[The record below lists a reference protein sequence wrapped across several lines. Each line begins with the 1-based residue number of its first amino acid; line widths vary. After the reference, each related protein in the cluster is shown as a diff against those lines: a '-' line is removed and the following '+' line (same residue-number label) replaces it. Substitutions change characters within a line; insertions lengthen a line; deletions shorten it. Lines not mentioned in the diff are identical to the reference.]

1 MTNPVLR
8 VDEDAG
14 EQSDANAMGFPTGNP
29 APVADTGRGGQAD
42 RRRGNLSITT
52 ADRSHPVRAEHTHSA
67 DLATMVEAQALHRR
81 GELGRAEALY
91 RAILGRNRRNAKAL
105 HLLGLIA
112 LQSRNA
118 EAAIDLITRSIGE
131 DGSDASA
138 HFDLGCALVDTK
150 NPVAALATFERA
162 LRLRPDFAAAWNSR
176 GTVLLALG
184 RPADAL
190 ASFERALGVRP
201 LYKGAL
207 HNRGNALM
215 DLGRAAEALASYDG
229 ALDLHPDNAD
239 SLNARGTALRAL
251 GRAQESLATFDRAL
265 ALAPRHAG
273 ALRNRGNAL
282 LELERSAEALDCF
295 ERALAID
302 PRDADAHNL
311 RGLALLRL
319 RRPEDAVASFER
331 AVELRPGFAEALG
344 NRGAALLALNRVRDA
359 IESLEQATRAKPD
372 YVNGFVLR
380 SGAMLGLRRLDEA
393 LECSARA
400 LALDPRHTF
409 ALNNR
414 ATALWLM
421 KRHDEAAQT
430 VARIL
435 EIEPAFD
442 YAPGFLEFAR
452 RYCCDWN
459 DYADRVSRL
468 RAAVRE
474 GAHACRPFS
483 FFALSD
489 SAAEQRRCAELFVAH
504 DCPPAAQ
511 ALASREPYGHERI
524 RVVYLSA
531 DFHHH
536 ATAYLLA
543 ELLERHDRTRFE
555 ITAISFGPPFEDDM
569 RARLRGAV
577 EHFFDVRELSHRAV
591 AELLRAREIDI
602 AIDLKGHTRDS
613 RPQILALRPAPL
625 QVSFL
630 GYPATTAAP
639 YIDYLIADEEVLP
652 EPQRAHYSEHVVYL
666 PDCYQCN
673 DSRRPIAAH
682 TPSRREL
689 GLPERGFVFCCFN
702 NSYKI
707 TPEVF
712 ACWMQLLREVPDSV
726 LWLLPANPTATRNL
740 REAARR
746 QHVDPQRLCFCS
758 RLPLPEHLARH
769 RQADLFLDTLPVN
782 AHTTASDAL
791 WAGLPVLTCR
801 GESFV
806 ARVAASLLRSIG
818 LPELITDSLSDYTA
832 RALYLARN
840 PDALAALRARL
851 AHNRLSSPLF
861 DTPRF
866 TRHFEAALLTLY
878 SRHLAGLPPA
888 PFRVRRETEATSPLL
903 DHDGI
908 SNAAGGSPRT

>member
-1 MTNPVLR
+1 MIDEVEALLKSGDLARAAAICHGVLER
-8 VDEDAG
+8 DG
-14 EQSDANAMGFPTGNP
+14 GRRSDALRFLGVIAMRSGRPLVAAELLARSIQGNESNA
-29 APVADTGRGGQAD
+29 AA
-42 RRRGNLSITT
+42 
-52 ADRSHPVRAEHTHSA
+52 HC
-67 DLATMVEAQALHRR
+67 DLGCVLI
-81 GELGRAEALY
+81 ELGRTREAL
-91 RAILGRNRRNAKAL
+91 
-105 HLLGLIA
+105 
-112 LQSRNA
+112 
-118 EAAIDLITRSIGE
+118 T
-131 DGSDASA
+131 
-138 HFDLGCALVDTK
+138 HFDRAVELAPQLDQAL
-150 NPVAALATFERA
+150 N
-162 LRLRPDFAAAWNSR
+162 NR
-176 GTVLLALG
+176 GTVLLNLR
-184 RPADAL
+184 RPAEAL
-190 ASFERALGVRP
+190 ASFERALAARP
-201 LYKGAL
+201 DYAL
-207 HNRGNALM
+207 AWGNRGEALM
-215 DLGRAAEALASYDG
+215 ALARTNEAL
-229 ALDLHPDNAD
+229 
-239 SLNARGTALRAL
+239 
-251 GRAQESLATFDRAL
+251 ECFDRAL
-265 ALAPRHAG
+265 E
-273 ALRNRGNAL
+273 LRPDDANLLERQGYAL
-282 LELERSAEALDCF
+282 LVLKRAHEAVDRF
-295 ERALAID
+295 ERALRIR
-302 PRDADAHNL
+302 PEFPEAHCN
-311 RGLALLRL
+311 RGGALLALQ
-319 RRPEDAVASFER
+319 RPLEALASFER
-331 AVELRPGFAEALG
+331 AVAQQPGNVVARAF
-344 NRGAALLALNRVRDA
+344 RGAAL
-359 IESLEQATRAKPD
+359 IE
-372 YVNGFVLR
+372 
-380 SGAMLGLRRLDEA
+380 LRRFDEA
-393 LECSARA
+393 LAACDGVLAEHPNDAVALSGRA
-400 LALDPRHTF
+400 I
-409 ALNNR
+409 
-414 ATALWLM
+414 ALWRL
-421 KRHDEAAQT
+421 RRDEEAAYSFERLIAVQPDFIDAQGSLFM
-430 VARIL
+430 VRMQSCDWH
-435 EIEPAFD
+435 D
-442 YAPGFLEFAR
+442 YAERAAR
-452 RYCCDWN
+452 LREGVR
-459 DYADRVSRL
+459 AGRRVSQ
-468 RAAVRE
+468 
-474 GAHACRPFS
+474 PFS
-483 FFALSD
+483 FLAARD

-577 EHFFDVRELSHRAV
+577 EHFFDVRELPHRAV

-903 DHDGI
+903 DHAGI